1 MPELKNGIRLY
12 HGSYCEVIE
21 PDLSKCARFKDFG
34 QGFYLTS
41 FKEQA
46 QSFAKISTSKAVGRG
61 LIMQQRFGVV
71 STYVYEEN
79 PDLSIKDFPTAG
91 VDWLHCVIG
100 HRRNNYFLDVVCEL
114 RRYDIVSGKIANDN
128 TNATII
134 TYLDGLYGEI
144 GSESADSI
152 CIGLLLPERLKD
164 QFCFRT
170 DKALQTLRFEGSERV
185 WL

>member
-1 MPELKNGIRLY
+1 MPELKNGMHLY
-12 HGSYCEVIE
+12 HGSYCEVTE

-41 FKEQA
+41 SKELA

-61 LIMQQRFGVV
+61 LIKQQRFGVV

-79 PDLSIKDFPTAG
+79 PDLSIKDFPSAE
-91 VDWLHCVIG
+91 VNWLHCVIG
-100 HRRNNYFLDVVCEL
+100 HRRNSYFLDVVHEL
-114 RRYDIVSGKIANDN
+114 RRYDFISGKIVNDN
-128 TNATII
+128 TNAMII
-134 TYLDGLYGEI
+134 TYLDGLYGEV

-170 DKALQTLRFEGSERV
+170 DKALKTLKFEGSERV